1 MASWKMNMS
10 GMIEDMSIVLI
21 SNWAPVN
28 YNNLV
33 TGTLS
38 ISNGPAIAALIAQ
51 KWMLLV
57 WRTVSAVHINT

>member
-1 MASWKMNMS
+1 MNMS
-10 GMIEDMSIVLI
+10 GMIGDMSIVLI

-33 TGTLS
+33 TGILS
-38 ISNGPAIAALIAQ
+38 ISNYLAIAALIAQ

-57 WRTVSAVHINT
+57 RRTVSAVHINT

>member
-1 MASWKMNMS
+1 MATWKMNMS
-10 GMIEDMSIVLI
+10 GMIGDMSIVLI

-28 YNNLV
+28 HNHLV
-33 TGTLS
+33 TGILS
-38 ISNGPAIAALIAQ
+38 ISNGPVIAALIAQ